1 MFAYGFYLLITTF
14 QKVSSSVD
22 MQDDAPEYIQ
32 VTFYTSSQSS
42 SEAVKQS
49 SKCNEL
55 KIGQEVEFQ
64 VEIVVHSCPENPS
77 DWNQTFRIF
86 PVGSQ
91 EAVLV
96 SLEMSCD
103 CSCEH
108 QEHSVSNIL
117 LKSAMKLRLTT
128 FAFQQYHFTSYYSNM
143 FMEYIVLQCF
153 SLF

>member
-1 MFAYGFYLLITTF
+1 
-14 QKVSSSVD
+14 
-22 MQDDAPEYIQ
+22 MQHDAPEYIQ
-32 VTFYTSSQSS
+32 VTFYTSCQSS

-49 SKCNEL
+49 NKCNEL

-64 VEIVVHSCPENPS
+64 VEIVVRSCPANPS

-96 SLEMSCD
+96 YLEMSCE

-117 LKSAMKLRLTT
+117 LKFAMKLTLT
-128 FAFQQYHFTSYYSNM
+128 N
-143 FMEYIVLQCF
+143 L
-153 SLF
+153 LFGSIALLHIKVICS